1 MFVSVKAHYI
11 LISLFICVFS
21 VFVAAQNEEIKI
33 PDEVKP
39 FVENGMVA
47 IALESGDLNGDGTKD
62 FILVLTKPVADPSRY
77 DDAGDA
83 FRPTLIL
90 TRNASGKLSV
100 ASRNDAIAFCRN
112 CGGVMGDPFQGVEI
126 QGAGFTVANYGG
138 SNWRWSN
145 EFRFSYSRRDK
156 QWQLVSVKETS
167 FNSLDPG
174 KEKNTVYTPPKS
186 FGLISFSDFDPQNFK
201 RKGLK

>member
-1 MFVSVKAHYI
+1 MFVSMKAHYI

-62 FILVLTKPVADPSRY
+62 FILVLAKPVADTSRY

-100 ASRNDAIAFCRN
+100 ASRNDAVAFCRN

-126 QGAGFTVANYGG
+126 HGAGFTVANYGG